1 MNAECLYVENVY
13 ADCVCMLTVDM
24 QTVPTSDLM
33 LSVGVLSVSVGVLSV
48 GVVILSTT
56 LYTYY

>member
-1 MNAECLYVENVY
+1 MSVFHIENVY

-33 LSVGVLSVSVGVLSV
+33 LSVGVLSVSV
-48 GVVILSTT
+48 VILSTT
-56 LYTYY
+56 LYTDY